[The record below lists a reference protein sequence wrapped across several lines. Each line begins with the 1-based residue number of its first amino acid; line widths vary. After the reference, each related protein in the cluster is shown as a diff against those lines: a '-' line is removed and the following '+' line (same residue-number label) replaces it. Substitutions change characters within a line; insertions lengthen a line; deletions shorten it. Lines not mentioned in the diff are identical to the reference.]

1 MNKTTMKKTLL
12 FFAFILTTVVAAQA
26 QAPRFGVRVGA
37 NYSGFSGDDADN
49 LDRMFG
55 FHAGITSQFSLTSD
69 DFFAIQPEILFSKKG
84 AESEDDNY
92 KAKLSYIDVP
102 VLAKVNAG
110 PLYFEAGPQ
119 VSFRIGGD
127 IEVGGNNVIDDL
139 DAFKRTSLG
148 YAAGVGLASTPLGLS
163 VGVRYN
169 GDISKLYDADDVSD
183 IRNNLFMLTVGYMFP
198 SR

>member
-1 MNKTTMKKTLL
+1 MKKTLL
-12 FFAFILTTVVAAQA
+12 FFVFILTTIVTTQA

-55 FHAGITSQFSLTSD
+55 FHAGITSQFALTSD
-69 DFFAIQPEILFSKKG
+69 NFLAIQPEVLFSKKG
-84 AESEDDNY
+84 AESKDDSY
-92 KAKLSYIDVP
+92 KVKLSYIDVP
-102 VLAKVNAG
+102 VLAKINAG

-127 IEVGGNNVIDDL
+127 IEQDGNNIVDNL
-139 DAFKRTSLG
+139 DFYKATSFG

-163 VGVRYN
+163 IGVRYN
-169 GDISKLYDADDVSD
+169 GDVSKLNDVDDISD
-183 IRNNLFMLTVGYMFP
+183 RRNDLFMLTVGYMIP